1 LQTNHNIIIFILIQI
16 NKDLYQLH
24 EIIIW
29 VNNNFIYIWV
39 VHKYVKSEHLQL
51 VLLKCVL
58 ILVKIVNYIKKHNLS
73 TVSTDRIITIIIHPN
88 ITHSKNINYLILN
101 IILCN
106 HKQKMLVNLYQKLN
120 NSINKDNNYLKK
132 IFILKNN
139 WIS

>member
-1 LQTNHNIIIFILIQI
+1 
-16 NKDLYQLH
+16 
-24 EIIIW
+24 
-29 VNNNFIYIWV
+29 V

-139 WIS
+139 